1 MNNILIFININV
13 VSFLLNVC
21 IQYFVKKLHK
31 SSFQRLITS
40 SNLLTESVSF
50 VWDGILF
57 HKFERMYDKLS
68 NP

>member
-13 VSFLLNVC
+13 VSFLLNVY

-50 VWDGILF
+50 VRDGILF

>member
-13 VSFLLNVC
+13 VSFLLNVY

-57 HKFERMYDKLS
+57 HTFERMYDKLS